1 MCNDSKEH
9 EEECFVDKKYD
20 INSVYKKY
28 VATEL
33 YAPLLVVLG
42 WVGLSPNFSTCS
54 GLGWVG
60 SVSWCCWIG
69 LGHTK
74 WTHGQL

>member
-28 VATEL
+28 VTTEL

-42 WVGLSPNFSTCS
+42 RVGLGPNFSTCC
-54 GLGWVG
+54 GFGWVG
-60 SVSWCCWIG
+60 SHEMDPRTTMACIARHCP
-69 LGHTK
+69 
-74 WTHGQL
+74 